1 MNQIRKVIP
10 ALDVTDLNQLESLI
24 KAIDNQEIVYGYKA
38 GFSLGLTHGLPKVVE
53 TIRRHSDKP
62 IIYDH
67 QKAATDIPDTGK
79 LFARTMKESG
89 IDEVILFPQAGPATL
104 EAWVKAVQELNMKVI
119 VGGIMTH
126 PKFVVSEGGFIRD
139 EAVIEMYQ
147 SSHQLNVKSFVVPLT
162 KPEAV
167 KNLYSQA
174 GLDEDCIFYSPGFG
188 KQGGDASNF
197 KFLKTHYMIIGRSLL
212 QAEDPGAYLDDVERE
227 LKQI

>member
-1 MNQIRKVIP
+1 MSKIRKVIP
-10 ALDVTDLNQLESLI
+10 ALDVTDLSRIEELI
-24 KAIDNQEIVYGYKA
+24 RTIDGQDIIYGYKA

-53 TIRRHSDKP
+53 TIRKFSDKP

-89 IDEVILFPQAGPATL
+89 VDEVILFPQAGPVTL
-104 EAWVKAVQELNMKVI
+104 EAWVRAVQEQEMKVI

-147 SSHQLNVKSFVVPLT
+147 KSFGLGVRDFVVPLT
-162 KPEAV
+162 KPEAT
-167 KNLYSQA
+167 KKLYEQA
-174 GLDEDCIFYSPGFG
+174 GLDEICAFYSPGYG
-188 KQGGDASNF
+188 KQGGDAARF
-197 KFLKTHYMIIGRSLL
+197 AFLKTHYLIIGRALL
-212 QAEDPGAYLDDVERE
+212 NAGTPLEYLKSV
-227 LKQI
+227 KKAVSNI

>member
-1 MNQIRKVIP
+1 MDKIRKVIP
-10 ALDVTDLNQLESLI
+10 ALDVTDLKQIEKLI
-24 KAIDNQEIVYGYKA
+24 EAIDSQDVIYGYKA

-53 TIRRHSDKP
+53 SIRRYSQKP

-79 LFARTMKESG
+79 LFAQTMKNSG

-104 EAWVKAVQELNMKVI
+104 EAWVQAVQKQEMKVI

-147 SSHQLNVKSFVVPLT
+147 KSRQLNVNSFVVPLT
-162 KPEAV
+162 KPDAV
-167 KNLYSQA
+167 KNLYREA
-174 GLDEDCIFYSPGFG
+174 GLDENCAFYSPGFG
-188 KQGGDASNF
+188 KQGGDAAQF
-197 KFLKTHYMIIGRSLL
+197 AFLKTHYMIIGRSLL
-212 QAEDPGAYLDDVERE
+212 QSADPLNYLLEVKRE
-227 LKQI
+227 LQTI

>member
-1 MNQIRKVIP
+1 MDKIRKVIP
-10 ALDVTDLNQLESLI
+10 ALDVTDLGQIEKLV
-24 KAIDNQEIVYGYKA
+24 KAIDAQDIIYGYKA

-53 TIRRHSDKP
+53 TIRRYSSKP

-89 IDEVILFPQAGPATL
+89 IDEVILFPQAGPVTL
-104 EAWVKAVQELNMKVI
+104 EAWVKAVQEFDMKVI

-147 SSHQLNVKSFVVPLT
+147 TSHQLNVKSFVVPLT

-167 KNLYSQA
+167 KKLYEEA
-174 GLDEDCIFYSPGFG
+174 DLDEDCAFYSPGYG
-188 KQGGDASNF
+188 KQGGDAAQF
-197 KFLKTHYMIIGRSLL
+197 AFLKTHYMIIGRSLL
-212 QAEDPGAYLDDVERE
+212 QAEDPEQYLNGVQEE
-227 LKQI
+227 LNQI